1 MSGVQRTT
9 DGLPLATMQSDG
21 PKSVGILFCVECNN
35 MLYPKEDK
43 GLFSF
48 FNGFWNIASFW
59 TNSIEQ
65 YIDLKSSLIYF
76 FYRYLLYNFDFK
88 PNLFQQI
95 VCLIMFVATVAT
107 QQKVSIFV

>member
-43 GLFSF
+43 GLFSIFNVFLKYLKFLNEFNRIVSGHEEYIFSIRF
-48 FNGFWNIASFW
+48 FGIVLNKLF
-59 TNSIEQ
+59 
-65 YIDLKSSLIYF
+65 LKKGCSWFSNQTIL
-76 FYRYLLYNFDFK
+76 N
-88 PNLFQQI
+88 
-95 VCLIMFVATVAT
+95 
-107 QQKVSIFV
+107 